1 MTSGDFGLPKDA
13 LRRRNIQTEL
23 IPSDPEQT
31 DLLERYLLE
40 IDEEEPDLDPVHIQ
54 HTVGSGDHT
63 DETRV
68 LLRIPQKRWLEQI
81 ALTELEAKRQR
92 TGG

>member
-1 MTSGDFGLPKDA
+1 MWQ
-13 LRRRNIQTEL
+13 RNIQTEL
-23 IPSDPEQT
+23 VPSDPEQT
-31 DLLERYLLE
+31 NLLEWYLLE
-40 IDEEEPDLDPVHIQ
+40 IDEEEPHRDPVHIQ
-54 HTVGSGDHT
+54 HTASGSGDHT

-81 ALTELEAKRQR
+81 ALTELGAKRQR